1 MAAETKEPEIIEEI
15 GGRIHIAMLQGHDGP
30 IR

>member
-15 GGRIHIAMLQGHDGP
+15 GGRIHIAMLQGLKLIP
-30 IR
+30 